1 MRYSDRPITR
11 PGDDALGRSGFAL
24 EVARSIDN
32 LTIANEGF
40 VMALVGEWGSGK
52 TSVIELIVRYLRHIE
67 MEYQPAFPRSPT
79 PAPWRHQSYPSSH
92 APKRGRDFR
101 SWPTADVEIAASG
114 VRYWG

>member
-1 MRYSDRPITR
+1 MRYRSDRPITR

-52 TSVIELIVRYLRHIE
+52 TS
-67 MEYQPAFPRSPT
+67 A
-79 PAPWRHQSYPSSH
+79 
-92 APKRGRDFR
+92 
-101 SWPTADVEIAASG
+101 
-114 VRYWG
+114 

>member
-79 PAPWRHQSYPSSH
+79 PAAGDTKASQVPMRLKG
-92 APKRGRDFR
+92 A
-101 SWPTADVEIAASG
+101 EIFGHGPQRKCKS
-114 VRYWG
+114 R